1 MAKKKQ
7 TSDEPELINYGLSE
21 IPIAEIHPSTD
32 NPRREMDE
40 ESVKELAES
49 IKQYG
54 VLQPVIIRPDEDEMA
69 PSPWEMVCGHRR
81 LMACQM
87 LGLETIPAIVRELS
101 DDEAFYMMITENL
114 QRKDIEPLDEA
125 YAYRALMEHDKMTV
139 EELCA
144 RFGKSVKY
152 IKGRLAL
159 NELIPELKDC
169 LKANT
174 LTIGAAIHLSALPMD
189 QQLGFYEDCAP
200 TLSESDKE
208 TVISPMSISD
218 VKDFIEESSNR
229 ITNFAFSED
238 PEESWNQRLHK
249 CAGCP
254 FNSASQGALF
264 VDMVEPGVCSNES
277 CLGDKILAYVRH
289 TFDYYLPNIKHA
301 NQILEPGDIVLFIDE
316 DPWFRGS
323 AADAKQNLYDV
334 LRHQADELG
343 SFNKANSSR
352 IWNTDEDSRKDA
364 IRVLDLRC
372 LVNGEKGYIQYW
384 NLPKQNSDPFLPHED
399 THTDIYRKLGALYD
413 KRQNDIYEALIPMS
427 KTAIETYFGT
437 GSESLRLPSFIE
449 NFIACSLIN
458 DMSWEGKF
466 DLLGSDTSIRGVCGF
481 MVTHTLSDVLKAVM
495 LNMIDNSYKPYL
507 LEMIMEGCAE
517 SASAEVTAGIYEKYK
532 PKIDKLVG
540 RLKEMGYD
548 EFDRPLNGDDES
560 PEHNIEDEN
569 IEDENIEES

>member
-7 TSDEPELINYGLSE
+7 TTDEPELINYGLSE
-21 IPIAEIHPSTD
+21 IPVAEIHPSTD
-32 NPRREMDE
+32 NPRREIDE

-69 PSPWEMVCGHRR
+69 PSPWEMVSGHRR
-81 LMACQM
+81 LIACKM

-101 DDEAFYMMITENL
+101 DDEAFFIMITENL

-125 YAYRALMEHDKMTV
+125 YAYKALMDHDKMTV
-139 EELCA
+139 EELSA
-144 RFGKSVKY
+144 RFGKSAKY

-189 QQLGFYEDCAP
+189 QQLGFYDDCAP

-218 VKDFIEESSNR
+218 VKDFIEELSDR
-229 ITNFAFSED
+229 ITNFAFSEE

-277 CLGDKILAYVRH
+277 CLSDKILAYARH
-289 TFDYYLPNIKHA
+289 IFDYYLPNIKPA
-301 NQILEPGDIVLFIDE
+301 NQVLEPGDIVLFIDKN
-316 DPWFRGS
+316 PWFRDPGT
-323 AADAKQNLYDV
+323 DAKQNLYDI
-334 LRHQADELG
+334 LRTQADELG
-343 SFNKANSSR
+343 SFNKKNTYR
-352 IWNTDEDSRKDA
+352 IWNTDENSRKDA
-364 IRVLDLRC
+364 IRVLNLRDL
-372 LVNGEKGYIQYW
+372 VDGKKEYIQYW
-384 NLPKQNSDPFLPHED
+384 HLPKQDSDPLAPHED
-399 THTDIYRKLGALYD
+399 THRDIYRKLGALYD
-413 KRQNDIYEALIPMS
+413 RRQNDIYEALKPMS

-437 GSESLRLPSFIE
+437 GSESLQLPSFIE
-449 NFIACSLIN
+449 NFIAYSLIDN
-458 DMSWEGKF
+458 MSWKGKS
-466 DLLGSDTSIRGVCGF
+466 DLLGSDFSIKDVCRF
-481 MVTHTLSDVLKAVM
+481 MVTHTLSDVLQAVM
-495 LNMIDNSYKPYL
+495 LNMIDNGLNTYKPYL
-507 LEMIMEGCAE
+507 LEMIMEGCAA
-517 SASAEVTAGIYEKYK
+517 SASAEVTAGIYDKYK
-532 PKIDKLVG
+532 PKIDKLIG
-540 RLKEMGYD
+540 QLKEMGYD
-548 EFDRPLNGDDES
+548 EFDNPLNS
-560 PEHNIEDEN
+560 
-569 IEDENIEES
+569 EES